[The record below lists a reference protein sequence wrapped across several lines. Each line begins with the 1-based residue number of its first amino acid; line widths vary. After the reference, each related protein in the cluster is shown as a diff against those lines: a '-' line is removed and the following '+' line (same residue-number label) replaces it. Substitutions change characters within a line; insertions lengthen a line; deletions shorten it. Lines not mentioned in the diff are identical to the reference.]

1 MRLKYY
7 LRGLGIGIVLAT
19 LLLSISFYFGKDS
32 LAKRELSDQ
41 EKDRRA
47 AGKPEKGTIF
57 LNAFQEGNNVIIE
70 VGDDGAGIG

>member
-32 LAKRELSDQ
+32 LAKGSLATKR
-41 EKDRRA
+41 
-47 AGKPEKGTIF
+47 
-57 LNAFQEGNNVIIE
+57 
-70 VGDDGAGIG
+70 